1 MTNRGTKFINFFFP
15 KTCIT
20 CGKPG
25 EYLCVDCKKTLA
37 PHPEI
42 CPYCHRT
49 SQFYQ
54 TCLDCRISPYNAL
67 EGVIIP
73 FSYTDK
79 IKQLITKFKY
89 KHQKDLVDFLVDR
102 LIVILQTNQKFNIK
116 PNLSNLSNPSN
127 LISYIPTHRYRE
139 HFVKGYNQS
148 QVLAENIGQKT
159 QIPIVE
165 LLQKPQA
172 SKAQAKLQRN
182 QRLVNLQW
190 KFVLNSDIKLEW
202 HETILLIDDVTTT
215 NATLNE
221 AARTI
226 KAQYPYT
233 KIRGLVIARH
243 N

>member
-1 MTNRGTKFINFFFP
+1 MHENRGTKLINFFFP
-15 KTCIT
+15 KTCIKCKKT
-20 CGKPG
+20 G
-25 EYLCVDCKKTLA
+25 EYLCVDCKKTLT

-73 FSYTDK
+73 FSYSDT

-89 KHQKDLVDFLVDR
+89 KHQKDLVDFLADR
-102 LIVILQTNQKFNIK
+102 LIVILQTNEKLHKLIK
-116 PNLSNLSNPSN
+116 EKNQI
-127 LISYIPTHRYRE
+127 LIAYIPTHRYRK

-148 QVLAENIGQKT
+148 QVLAENMSQKI

-182 QRLVNLQW
+182 QRLVNLQG
-190 KFVLNSDIKLEW
+190 KFILNPNIQLQG

-226 KAQYPYT
+226 KSQYPYT

>member
-1 MTNRGTKFINFFFP
+1 MTNRGTKLIDFFFP
-15 KTCIT
+15 TTCIN
-20 CGKPG
+20 CGKTG
-25 EYLCVDCKKTLA
+25 EYLCSNCKTTLT

-42 CPYCHRT
+42 CPYCHKT

-54 TCLDCRISPYNAL
+54 TCLDCKISPYNVL
-67 EGVIIP
+67 EWVIIP
-73 FSYTDK
+73 FSYSDT

-89 KHQKDLVDFLVDR
+89 KHQKNLVDFLIDR
-102 LIVILQTNQKFNIK
+102 LIVILQTNEKLNKLIEEKNQI
-116 PNLSNLSNPSN
+116 
-127 LISYIPTHRYRE
+127 LISYIPTHRYRK

-148 QVLAENIGQKT
+148 QVLAENISQKI

-190 KFVLNSDIKLEW
+190 KFILNPEIKLQG

-221 AARTI
+221 AAHTI
-226 KAQYPYT
+226 KSQYPYT
-233 KIRGLVIARH
+233 KIRWLVIARH